1 MTRPNIKRN
10 ELAFR
15 HGFGLIS
22 KLALNWRLCMAVKIV
37 LGRFGPRLPSRQERD
52 VTTGL
57 VDEDAEDEG
66 DGIARSV

>member
-1 MTRPNIKRN
+1 
-10 ELAFR
+10 
-15 HGFGLIS
+15 
-22 KLALNWRLCMAVKIV
+22 MAVKIV

-66 DGIARSV
+66 DGIARSVWLVGVVGTDDDPDWASCKKKCSEI